1 VQVLRHGGRSGE
13 SQSGGSGSLRPFP
26 LVGEPGVERAMR
38 FAQLAVRQLAQQ
50 RRQVQEQLREVKL
63 RIHLVAAAGRGQAGQ
78 NRRGS
83 SVSDR

>member
-1 VQVLRHGGRSGE
+1 
-13 SQSGGSGSLRPFP
+13 
-26 LVGEPGVERAMR
+26 MR